1 MFLILQSLQKKDYT
15 LFMNLTIRF
24 HPNTEHILAE
34 EQRSFLYEI
43 NNRTPVPGAFPV
55 FPLYCPLTASFFAG
69 KKQDE
74 LKNSFSEV
82 KITELYT
89 DDESIFFKVEI
100 KTSDGQTFSEKIKAG
115 TAAGSAFSE
124 KKARR
129 LNLNCSSFQVAE
141 IKKTGFTYELWNPV
155 WCKCRKH

>member
-1 MFLILQSLQKKDYT
+1 
-15 LFMNLTIRF
+15 MNLTIRF

-43 NNRTPVPGAFPV
+43 NSSTPVPAAFPV
-55 FPLYCPLTASFFAG
+55 FPLYCPLATSFFSG

-74 LKNSFSEV
+74 LKDAFSEV
-82 KITELYT
+82 RITELYT
-89 DDESIFFKVEI
+89 EADCIFFNVEI
-100 KTSDGQTFSEKIKAG
+100 ETSDGNTFSEKIKAG
-115 TAAGSAFSE
+115 IAEGNAFSE
-124 KKARR
+124 KFTRR
-129 LNLNCSSFQVAE
+129 LNLNCRSFQVAE